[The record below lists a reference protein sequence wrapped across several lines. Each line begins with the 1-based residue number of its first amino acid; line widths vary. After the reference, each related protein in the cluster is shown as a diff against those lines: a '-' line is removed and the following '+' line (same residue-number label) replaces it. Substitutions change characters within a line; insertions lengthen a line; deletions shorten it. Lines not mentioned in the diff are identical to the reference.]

1 MIKEAKNIQ
10 QRKSLFNKWCWE
22 NWTVTCKGI
31 KLEHS
36 LPSYTKI
43 KSKWIKDLNTRLG
56 TKKLLE
62 ENINRT
68 HSDINH
74 SNIFLDPPPR
84 VMEIK
89 IKINKLDL
97 IKLKKFCIAKETKNK
112 RQPTEWEKIFINDA
126 TNTGLISKIYK
137 QLMQLQYEN
146 NQPTQSKIGRRSK

>member
-1 MIKEAKNIQ
+1 
-10 QRKSLFNKWCWE
+10 
-22 NWTVTCKGI
+22 
-31 KLEHS
+31 
-36 LPSYTKI
+36 
-43 KSKWIKDLNTRLG
+43 
-56 TKKLLE
+56 
-62 ENINRT
+62 
-68 HSDINH
+68 
-74 SNIFLDPPPR
+74 
-84 VMEIK
+84 MEIK